1 MEVKDFGELVRELR
15 IKNDY
20 TYASLADKIDLY
32 TVNDIVVKKWEHN
45 VAFPSLDEI
54 YKLSE
59 IFMISSAELLASK
72 QKSMEEGL
80 KSIHVRFIR
89 WLSFFLGFTIY
100 GTIWFS
106 RIIIF
111 LALVASLLFF
121 MSCARAI

>member
-20 TYASLADKIDLY
+20 TYASLADKIELHS
-32 TVNDIVVKKWEHN
+32 VNDVVVKKWEHN
-45 VAFPSLDEI
+45 VAFPNLDEI

-59 IFMISSAELLASK
+59 IFMIPSAELLASK

-111 LALVASLLFF
+111 LALVASFLYF
-121 MSCARAI
+121 MSCAKKI

>member
-20 TYASLADKIDLY
+20 TYASLADKINLHS
-32 TVNDIVVKKWEHN
+32 VNDMVVKKWEHN
-45 VAFPSLDEI
+45 VAFPNLDEI

-59 IFMISSAELLASK
+59 IFMIPSAELLASK

-80 KSIHVRFIR
+80 KSIHIRFIR

-111 LALVASLLFF
+111 LALIFSFWFF
-121 MSCARAI
+121 MHCARKI